1 MTERRGYRCIIFF
14 NILHAL
20 RTVLEAMVVCKV
32 TFEKEENTVL
42 FLARHSAVLSVNKLG
57 LTKVNKLL
65 IKVFAKHYTD
75 LIFLNR
81 NPLIDGQLLVEYLA
95 PFKSL
100 WADQAVQ
107 RVVKRGNEFALHD
120 NMS

>member
-1 MTERRGYRCIIFF
+1 MAERRGYRRIIFF

-20 RTVLEAMVVCKV
+20 RIVLEAMVVYKFD
-32 TFEKEENTVL
+32 FEIEENKVPL
-42 FLARHSAVLSVNKLG
+42 LARHSAVSNQWTGCLL
-57 LTKVNKLL
+57 KVNELL
-65 IKVFAKHYTD
+65 IKVFAKHYKD
-75 LIFLNR
+75 IIFLNR
-81 NPLIDGQLLVEYLA
+81 KPSNDGQFLVEYLA

-100 WADQAVQ
+100 WADQGVQ